1 MSINRQN
8 YETILVDYLD
18 GKLSKKDEAELM
30 LFLLKNPDIAEEFDG
45 VRKVS
50 INPNSTYFPNK
61 NLLKKSNF
69 QDLGISNEIDYL
81 CIADLE
87 KDINSNEKE
96 KLNEQIENDESIRRI
111 HTIFSNTKLTVPH
124 EIVYPHKSNLKRLQV
139 IPIRRT
145 TYRIAMGVAATVA
158 ITLAIYTSIDLNTQQ
173 SLISREEISLSATHK
188 DKPEQTTTQPTE
200 SVKINSTQGLTVKK
214 TSANINP
221 KKGKKQESDADQ
233 KQETI
238 IASIEPLPARFEQ
251 MVQIGSTKL
260 DISKTRSSLNQKIEQ
275 QNSEK
280 IQYAGSTKEYSLS
293 DLAQAGL
300 KRIANSLGVEYNV
313 KKNHNGKIE
322 KLSIE
327 SNLLAFSTTRG
338 EKNE

>member
-8 YETILVDYLD
+8 YESILVDYLD

-45 VRKVS
+45 VKEVS
-50 INPNSTYFPNK
+50 INPNNTYFPNK

-69 QDLGISNEIDYL
+69 QGLGINNEIDYL

-87 KDINSNEKE
+87 GDINSNEKE

-111 HTIFSNTKLTVPH
+111 QTIFSNTKLTVPH

-158 ITLAIYTSIDLNTQQ
+158 ITLAIYTTIDLNTPL
-173 SLISREEISLSATHK
+173 SIIPKEEISLNTPQK
-188 DKPEQTTTQPTE
+188 DKYEQTTTQPTE

-214 TSANINP
+214 TSTNINP
-221 KKGKKQESDADQ
+221 QKGKKQESNADQ

-238 IASIEPLPARFEQ
+238 IASIEPLPARLEQ
-251 MVQIGSTKL
+251 IAQIGSTKL
-260 DISKTRSSLNQKIEQ
+260 EIPKTSSSLNQRIELQ
-275 QNSEK
+275 DAEK